1 MYIIIIISIS
11 MTTTII
17 IITIKQAEECDMF
30 NQLMESGYGTAEE
43 VVLYFIFTYYCILL
57 LLYFIFTCIIV
68 YYCPG
73 MGLCA
78 GMRGRWDWTSVCLM
92 YNVHCICCLASR
104 LYCTAIT
111 LHPVCIGALLACRH
125 I

>member
-1 MYIIIIISIS
+1 MYIIITANIIISMTTIIIS
-11 MTTTII
+11 MTTTTI

-78 GMRGRWDWTSVCLM
+78 GMRGGG
-92 YNVHCICCLASR
+92 IG
-104 LYCTAIT
+104 
-111 LHPVCIGALLACRH
+111 PVYV
-125 I
+125 

>member
-43 VVLYFIFTYYCILL
+43 VGLDYSILFYIALFSILYCIVLRIGL
-57 LLYFIFTCIIV
+57 VYIILY
-68 YYCPG
+68 
-73 MGLCA
+73 
-78 GMRGRWDWTSVCLM
+78 
-92 YNVHCICCLASR
+92 
-104 LYCTAIT
+104 
-111 LHPVCIGALLACRH
+111 
-125 I
+125 